1 MLPINKVLIRIIVT
15 EFYKQ
20 NLGLFLFVFFIM
32 FGMVE
37 GSQLIY
43 YHLSLITGV
52 IQSTAFFS
60 LVLTLW
66 LVYAIKS
73 AQFVTSQLA
82 KPQHSFLFVLTSLP
96 KFAQVFAFALV
107 HVLIHTPVLLY
118 AIAIATV
125 AFDQGQWLL
134 STEVIVFNLLLC
146 GILCL
151 ISVHKLNHPSAFS
164 NVTFFKLPRF
174 IKKSL
179 AWFYAAF
186 LLNELKVIT
195 TVTKLFSYFAVYG
208 FLQISVDHY
217 ENRIALMGLLV
228 GLTGHAVLI
237 FELRKWEDSYLHF
250 LKNLPFSPITR
261 YLTMVIIFSLLLL
274 PELFLL
280 LTHHVKLID
289 LIGSLLFSISF
300 LLLLFAMVHHLKMD
314 MDKYIQYLLI
324 LFLISFGIVLFK
336 LYWVLILLYL
346 FTSFSWY
353 KKYFYTYESLRL

>member
-20 NLGLFLFVFFIM
+20 NLGLFLFVFFVM

-52 IQSTAFFS
+52 IQSTTFFS
-60 LVLTLW
+60 LVLALW
-66 LVYAIKS
+66 LIYAIKS
-73 AQFVTSQLA
+73 VQFVTSQLG
-82 KPQHSFLFVLTSLP
+82 KPQYSFLFVLTSLP

-118 AIAIATV
+118 AFAIVTV
-125 AFDQGQWLL
+125 AFDYGQWLIG
-134 STEVIVFNLLLC
+134 TEVIVFNLLLC
-146 GILCL
+146 GILSL
-151 ISVHKLNHPSAFS
+151 ASVHKLNHPNAFS
-164 NVTFFKLPRF
+164 NVIFFKLPRF

-195 TVTKLFSYFAVYG
+195 IVTKLFSYFAVYG
-208 FLQISVDHY
+208 FLQIKVDHY

-228 GLTGHAVLI
+228 GVTAHAVVL
-237 FELRKWEDSYLHF
+237 FELRKWEDSYLLF

-261 YLTMVIIFSLLLL
+261 YLTMVIIFSFLLL

-280 LTHHVKLID
+280 ITHHVKLID

-324 LFLISFGIVLFK
+324 LFLVSFGMVLFK
-336 LYWVLILLYL
+336 LYWILILLYL

>member
-60 LVLTLW
+60 LVLMLW
-66 LVYAIKS
+66 LIYAIKS

-96 KFAQVFAFALV
+96 KLFQVFAFALV

-125 AFDQGQWLL
+125 AFDQGQWLIGM
-134 STEVIVFNLLLC
+134 EVIVFNLLLC
-146 GILCL
+146 GILSL
-151 ISVHKLNHPSAFS
+151 VSVHKLNHPSAFS

-179 AWFYAAF
+179 GWFYAAF

-208 FLQISVDHY
+208 FLQINVDHY

-228 GLTGHAVLI
+228 GVTAHAVVL
-237 FELRKWEDSYLHF
+237 FELRKWEDSYLLF

-261 YLTMVIIFSLLLL
+261 YLTMIIIFSLLLL

-280 LTHHVKLID
+280 ITHHVKLID

-336 LYWVLILLYL
+336 LSWVLILLYL
-346 FTSFSWY
+346 FTSFSWH